1 VQRTMSSASDSPPLD
16 MLAPFDSADVVWFHV
31 RLHQHWSTTNKV
43 SGESMSSRFDEL
55 RIFTGNANPQLAQ
68 AMGDRL
74 GIHLGD
80 ITVTSFANDNIF
92 VRLNESVREKDV
104 FVVQSLGLPL
114 SDRIMELLIMLD
126 ACKRASAG
134 RVTAV
139 IPYFAYGRT
148 DKRDQ
153 PRVPITARL
162 LADMIQVAGAQQ
174 VITLDLHAGQ
184 IQGFFNVPVD
194 ELSAVSLLVRHFS
207 ERNWNDMVVVSP
219 DLGFAKRARN
229 FAEQLGAPLAIVEKR
244 RIQQL
249 GQREESTSRVEAL
262 TLIGDVSGKRCVLV
276 DDEILTGGS
285 MIEAADLLIAQGARE
300 VYAAAVHAVLAG
312 NALERLAQSAIRE
325 LVTTDSLRQHVD
337 QNPTFLRVLSVAPLL
352 AEVIQRIHS
361 GVSVDTIFRKHN
373 LTLG

>member
-1 VQRTMSSASDSPPLD
+1 
-16 MLAPFDSADVVWFHV
+16 
-31 RLHQHWSTTNKV
+31 
-43 SGESMSSRFDEL
+43 MSSRFDEL
-55 RIFTGNANPQLAQ
+55 RIFTGNANPDLAQ
-68 AMGDRL
+68 SICQRL
-74 GIHLGD
+74 GIPIGD
-80 ITVTSFANDNIF
+80 MIVTSFSNENIF
-92 VRLNESVREKDV
+92 VKINESIREKDV

-126 ACKRASAG
+126 ACKRAAAG

-139 IPYFAYGRT
+139 IPYYAYGRT

-162 LADMIQVAGAQQ
+162 LADLIQVAGAQQ

-184 IQGFFNVPVD
+184 IQGFFNIPVD
-194 ELSAVSLLVRHFS
+194 ELSAVNLLARHFI
-207 ERNWNDMVVVSP
+207 ERTWDDLVVVSP

-244 RIQQL
+244 RVQQFDNT
-249 GQREESTSRVEAL
+249 ETPISRVEAR
-262 TLIGDVSGKRCVLV
+262 TLIGDVAGKRCILV

-300 VYAAAVHAVLAG
+300 VYATAVHSVLAG
-312 NALERLAQSAIRE
+312 NAFERLSHSAIRE
-325 LVTTDSLRQHVD
+325 LVTTDSLRQQGAKDTPFV
-337 QNPTFLRVLSVAPLL
+337 RVLSVAPLL

-361 GVSVDTIFRKHN
+361 GVSIDTIFRRRSP
-373 LTLG
+373 TFG

>member
-1 VQRTMSSASDSPPLD
+1 
-16 MLAPFDSADVVWFHV
+16 
-31 RLHQHWSTTNKV
+31 
-43 SGESMSSRFDEL
+43 MSSRFDEL

-68 AMGDRL
+68 AMVDRL
-74 GIHLGD
+74 GIRLGD

-92 VRLNESVREKDV
+92 VKLNESVREKDV

-207 ERNWNDMVVVSP
+207 ERNWDDMVVVSP

-249 GQREESTSRVEAL
+249 GQREESASRVEAL
-262 TLIGDVSGKRCVLV
+262 TLIGDVSGKRCILV

-285 MIEAADLLIAQGARE
+285 MIEAADLLMAQGARE

-312 NALERLAQSAIRE
+312 NAFERLAHSAIRE
-325 LVTTDSLRQHVD
+325 LVTTDSLRQQVD

-373 LTLG
+373 LTLS

>member
-1 VQRTMSSASDSPPLD
+1 
-16 MLAPFDSADVVWFHV
+16 
-31 RLHQHWSTTNKV
+31 
-43 SGESMSSRFDEL
+43 MSSRFDEL
-55 RIFTGNANPQLAQ
+55 RIFTGNANPELAKSICQ
-68 AMGDRL
+68 RL
-74 GIHLGD
+74 GIPMGD
-80 ITVTSFANDNIF
+80 MIVTSFSNENIF
-92 VRLNESVREKDV
+92 VKINESIREKDV

-126 ACKRASAG
+126 ACKRAAAG

-184 IQGFFNVPVD
+184 IQGFFNIPVD
-194 ELSAVSLLVRHFS
+194 ELSAVHLLVRHFA
-207 ERNWNDMVVVSP
+207 ERNWNDAVVVSP

-229 FAEQLGAPLAIVEKR
+229 FAEQLGVPLAIVEKR

-249 GQREESTSRVEAL
+249 ETADEPKSRVEAR
-262 TLIGDVSGKRCVLV
+262 TLIGDVAGKRCILV
-276 DDEILTGGS
+276 DDEILTGSS
-285 MIEAADLLIAQGARE
+285 MIEAADLLMAQGARD

-312 NALERLAQSAIRE
+312 NALERMAHSAIRE
-325 LVTTDSLRQHVD
+325 LVTTDSLCQ
-337 QNPTFLRVLSVAPLL
+337 PTGKGSSFLRVLSVAPLL

-361 GVSVDTIFRKHN
+361 GVSIDTIFRRRSPA
-373 LTLG
+373 LG

>member
-1 VQRTMSSASDSPPLD
+1 
-16 MLAPFDSADVVWFHV
+16 
-31 RLHQHWSTTNKV
+31 
-43 SGESMSSRFDEL
+43 MSSRFDEL
-55 RIFTGNANPQLAQ
+55 RIFTGNANPALARSICQ
-68 AMGDRL
+68 RLSIPVGDM
-74 GIHLGD
+74 
-80 ITVTSFANDNIF
+80 TVTSFSNENIF
-92 VRLNESVREKDV
+92 VKINESIREKDV

-126 ACKRASAG
+126 ACKRAAAG

-139 IPYFAYGRT
+139 IPYYAYGRT

-194 ELSAVSLLVRHFS
+194 ELSAVHLLVRHFA
-207 ERNWNDMVVVSP
+207 ERNWHDSVVVSP

-229 FAEQLGAPLAIVEKR
+229 FAEQLGVPLAIVEKR

-249 GQREESTSRVEAL
+249 DNIDEPLSRVQAR
-262 TLIGDVSGKRCVLV
+262 TLIGDVTGKRCILV

-285 MIEAADLLIAQGARE
+285 MIEAADLLMAHGARE

-312 NALERLAQSAIRE
+312 NALERMASSAIRE
-325 LVTTDSLRQHVD
+325 LVTTDSLAQPAARES
-337 QNPTFLRVLSVAPLL
+337 PFLRVLSVAPLL

-361 GVSVDTIFRKHN
+361 GVSIDTIFRRRN
-373 LTLG
+373 PAF